1 MLAPLG
7 FYLLNILLTC
17 TAILVMSWAYDNHR
31 ATIEARPA
39 RPAEFEVDFDRFLR
53 EGRAD
58 FESVNDLL
66 RVEQRHAA

>member
-17 TAILVMSWAYDNHR
+17 TAMLVMTCAYDNYR
-31 ATIEARPA
+31 AAIEARPA
-39 RPAEFEVDFDRFLR
+39 RPAEFELGFEGFLR

-58 FESVNDLL
+58 FESVHDLL